1 MKKIYLSILSVAIVS
16 LLNAQVKQLNGP
28 IKRSS
33 DRTKAKVVDV
43 NNNIEKA
50 VPLWE
55 STFAT
60 ASEWVIDH
68 DPADCS
74 LDWEIGVISCGGS
87 YPIADI
93 ASSTAS
99 DGWAVVDSD
108 EYGGA
113 SGGTEV
119 EDSWLTMANPVDL
132 NGYPNVVVEFETQ
145 YRRYNSERPYV
156 VVGIGDGTG
165 PGSVV
170 WPDLDPT
177 TDITAMTNVFDAF
190 PNWPNSQASDNPQL
204 IQVNISPALVGLT
217 AAQLSDIYIRL
228 NWTGTWGYAW
238 FVDDFKIIEQPL
250 NDIQTLSA
258 WVVGENNGGIEYGR
272 NPVDHLDANWTIGAE
287 IFNFGV
293 NDQTNVALTADFVTF
308 SSAGSDPLLEADST
322 VYLESLET
330 PTLSVGTY
338 TGTYTAVST
347 EETGGTVFGNNVR
360 TRVFEV
366 TPVDD
371 IYSTDGIDVYPAGDL
386 DLTSIGT
393 NSFSVSDPA
402 SADGL
407 VLASMYHIKQTTT
420 VSGMRVML
428 ASGTVAGG
436 EIYGSIIDTTNF
448 WQNDMTALYLSAGV
462 TVSATDI
469 ANGYVNVPFSA
480 PATLSPGEYYA
491 AIELYSN
498 ANSNDI
504 RVLDDRTVA
513 QPYYAGSIYIPGD
526 QSYSNGT
533 ALGIRLL
540 MGSAWLGLEDNTLAG
555 VTIYPNPSE
564 GVITVTN
571 DNSVANTIVV
581 NDITGKEIL
590 STEVTSETTLDLSN
604 NGTGVFFVSVTNEA
618 GTLVEKVVIK

>member
-28 IKRSS
+28 IKRSN
-33 DRTKAKVVDV
+33 DHTEAKVVAV

-50 VPLWE
+50 VTIWE
-55 STFAT
+55 SSFGTP
-60 ASEWVIDH
+60 SEWVLDH
-68 DPADCS
+68 DAADCA
-74 LDWEIGVISCGGS
+74 LDWSIGIVSCAGS

-93 ASSTAS
+93 ASTSAA

-108 EYGGA
+108 YYGGA
-113 SGGTEV
+113 TGGTEV
-119 EDSWLTMANPVDL
+119 EDSYITMATAVDL
-132 NGYPNVVVEFETQ
+132 NTYPNVVVQFETQ

-165 PGSVV
+165 PASVV
-170 WPDLDPT
+170 WPNLDPL
-177 TDITAMTNVFDAF
+177 TDISAMSNVFDAF
-190 PNWPNSQASDNPQL
+190 PNWVNGTATDNPQVM
-204 IQVNISPALVGLT
+204 QVNISPALVGLS
-217 AAQLSDIYIRL
+217 AAQLGDIYIRL

-238 FVDDFKIIEQPL
+238 FVDDFKIIEQPQD
-250 NDIQTLSA
+250 DIQNTAA

-293 NDQTNVALTADFVTF
+293 NDQTNVTLTADFVTF
-308 SSAGSDPLLEADST
+308 SSGGTDPLLMADST
-322 VYLESLET
+322 VIIETLET
-330 PTLSVGTY
+330 PALPVGTY

-366 TPVDD
+366 TPVDN
-371 IYSTDGIDVYPAGDL
+371 IYSTDGIDVYPAADL

-393 NSFSVSDPA
+393 NSFTGGE
-402 SADGL
+402 DGL

-428 ASGTVAGG
+428 ATGTVAGG

-448 WQNDMTALYLSAGV
+448 WQDDMTGLYLSAGV
-462 TVSATDI
+462 TVTAAHIAT
-469 ANGYVNVPFSA
+469 GYVDVPFSS
-480 PATLSPGEYYA
+480 PASLNPGEYYA

-498 ANSNDI
+498 ANANDI

-540 MGSAWLGLEDNTLAG
+540 MGSAWLGLGENTLAG
-555 VTIYPNPSE
+555 VSIFPNPSQ

-571 DNSVANTIVV
+571 DNGASNAIVV
-581 NDITGKEIL
+581 HDVLGKQIL
-590 STEVTSETTLDLSN
+590 SKEANSETTLDLSN
-604 NGTGVFFVSVTNEA
+604 NGAGVFFVSVTNEA
-618 GTLVEKVVIK
+618 GTIVEKVVIK